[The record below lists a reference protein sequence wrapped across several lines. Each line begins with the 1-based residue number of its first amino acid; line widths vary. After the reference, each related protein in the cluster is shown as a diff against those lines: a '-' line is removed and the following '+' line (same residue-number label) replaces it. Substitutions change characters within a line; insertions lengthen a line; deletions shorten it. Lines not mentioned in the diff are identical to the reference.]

1 MNIKLKAIGSYVR
14 IIKEKKMK
22 LLNERRIYTYMH
34 TNEKLGAK
42 WMVFRLYDPCK
53 PTWNA
58 AFKC

>member
-1 MNIKLKAIGSYVR
+1 MR
-14 IIKEKKMK
+14 IIKEKKRK